1 MLSQMRRRARRR
13 KSALPA
19 SIARFCS
26 NDGPIAVKS
35 GPHPEPG
42 PKVVAGSGT
51 ESHLDI
57 YQHCIRVWGK
67 WHSARIAPI
76 G

>member
-1 MLSQMRRRARRR
+1 
-13 KSALPA
+13 
-19 SIARFCS
+19 
-26 NDGPIAVKS
+26 VKS